1 MSVKIIYKSTYT
13 KIYDNIYKD
22 GVPASGASVVL
33 ISRKTANKVGSTTID
48 NKGYFE
54 FLFTK
59 GTLDPGLYDVR
70 FYGANL
76 IEDYQPDGS
85 WETLDI
91 RDPNLSIAAS
101 LHATPGLVVK
111 LEDGVYTPSSIT
123 LNASTYNI
131 FEPTYKWYR
140 DTVLIP
146 DETADTLV
154 LDTEDELSTS
164 VSRAYKCEINGK
176 NIDGEAIQSIF
187 ATTNITKIVDGEPG
201 IAGPGVVYRGIFE
214 LGKTYIC
221 TNTRRDVVYYS
232 GGYYICNLTH
242 MADAWTLAKWDDFG
256 AQFSSIATGLLLAED
271 AIITKTLTLGE
282 AGNSTY
288 GIIKSAD
295 AVDIDSGAGFY
306 LSANDTYGLFRV
318 GDTTQYIKW
327 NGTALRIKS
336 TYFDLTTEGKL
347 WSNSG
352 GFGGT
357 VESPKIELNT
367 NGLKIGETY
376 IHGENDWT
384 APTSVTLTNSNVG
397 TNWGHFGTVTKAANL
412 LTITYTNTTTGPNV
426 FSSPIDF
433 SAGWDS
439 SSGSGTAVSG
449 STAYNGAYFR
459 NTGVYLEAGTYLIS
473 FDITVTSLS
482 GTFEWKVSTSS
493 SMGSSSNVGT
503 PINVA
508 SSGNYTGTV
517 IIPSSG
523 AYYFGGKVYR
533 AGYPFTANVTFSATN
548 ISLKLDGVEG
558 SEANSYVYFTEA
570 LTNGSVNK
578 IYEFKGFFEGI
589 GEVSKKHTYRIDI
602 LIDDVVVKTVDG
614 YKYDGITPTPFSV
627 SYMNTTTSGTLKV
640 KITYTGV
647 IDQATTLPALT
658 E

>member
-1 MSVKIIYKSTYT
+1 MAIKVIYKPNYT
-13 KIYDNIYKD
+13 KIYDNIYKN
-22 GVPASGASVVL
+22 GLPAVGASVAL
-33 ISRKTANKVGSTTID
+33 ISRKTGLNVGATTID
-48 NKGYFE
+48 GKGYFE
-54 FLFTK
+54 FVFQK
-59 GTLDPGLYDVR
+59 GSIPAGVYDVK
-70 FYGANL
+70 FYGCGL
-76 IEDYQPDGS
+76 LEDYKPEGD
-85 WETLDI
+85 WETLEI
-91 RDPNLSIAAS
+91 RDPNVSIAVS
-101 LHATPGLVVK
+101 LHATPGAAVK
-111 LEDGVYTPSSIT
+111 FQSGLYIPDEVALTV
-123 LNASTYNI
+123 NTYNI
-131 FEPTYKWYR
+131 YLPEYKWYK
-140 DTVLIP
+140 DLVLISG
-146 DETADTLV
+146 ETSDILTVDPAVDLA
-154 LDTEDELSTS
+154 SANS
-164 VSRAYKCEINGK
+164 ASYKCEITGK
-176 NIDGEAIQSIF
+176 NLDGEAIEARF
-187 ATTNITKIVDGEPG
+187 VTTNLVKYVDGESGIDGPG
-201 IAGPGVVYRGIFE
+201 IAYRGIYSSA
-214 LGKTYIC
+214 KTYVS
-221 TNTRRDVVYYS
+221 TNILKDVVNYDGY
-232 GGYYICNLTH
+232 YYICNHDGATGVWNP
-242 MADAWTLAKWDDFG
+242 AYWDTFG
-256 AQFSSIATGLLLAED
+256 ANFESVATGLLLAED

-282 AGNSTY
+282 VGNSNFGT
-288 GIIKSAD
+288 ILSAN
-295 AVDIDSGAGFY
+295 VTDIDTGSGFY
-306 LSANDTYGLFRV
+306 LSANNTSALFRV
-318 GDTTQYIKW
+318 GDDNQFIKW

-376 IHGENDWT
+376 IHGENAWT

-523 AYYFGGKVYR
+523 TYYFGGKVYR

-558 SEANSYVYFTEA
+558 PEANSYVYFTEA